1 MSGWAAV
8 LAVPLLMLFV
18 ACGDEAQAPTPTASA
33 PGVASTPSPAQTTAP
48 TATATRT
55 TDPTATL
62 APTSTVA
69 PTALYPKGTRT
80 GVIPVD
86 AFIAAMEASD
96 AGALTALLRYQPV
109 PCASNDY
116 LPKCL
121 AGSVEGAPVEA
132 IRETR
137 CDGGWIP
144 RTVDL
149 TSSIARYVKG
159 NFVAYAVARLGKPAR
174 TIQGNG
180 NPPGE
185 YMVMMEDSKGHSGE
199 PRAVIISG
207 DGVVQVSTGCFDVSA
222 SMMLDDYLYVYALV
236 KLPPSY
242 LLPPK

>member
-1 MSGWAAV
+1 MSGRAAV

-33 PGVASTPSPAQTTAP
+33 PIVTSTPSPAETTAS

-55 TDPTATL
+55 TEPTATL

-69 PTALYPKGTRT
+69 PTALYPKGMRT
-80 GVIPVD
+80 GVASVD
-86 AFIAAMEASD
+86 AFISAMEASD

-121 AGSVEGAPVEA
+121 AGSAEGTPVDA

-137 CDGGWIP
+137 CDGGWVP
-144 RTVDL
+144 KTVDL
-149 TSSIARYVKG
+149 TASFVRYVKG
-159 NFVAYAVARLGKPAR
+159 NFVTYAVARLGKPAR

-180 NPPGE
+180 DPPGD
-185 YMVMMEDSKGHSGE
+185 YMVMVEDSGGHSGE

-207 DGVVQVSTGCFDVSA
+207 DGVVQLSTGCADISA
-222 SMMLDDYLYVYALV
+222 PKMLEGYLYSYAGGPV
-236 KLPPSY
+236 APSY